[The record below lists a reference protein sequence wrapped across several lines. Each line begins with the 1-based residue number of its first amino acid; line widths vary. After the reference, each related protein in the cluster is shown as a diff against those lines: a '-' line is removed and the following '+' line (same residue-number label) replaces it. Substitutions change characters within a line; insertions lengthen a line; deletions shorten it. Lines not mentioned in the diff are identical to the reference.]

1 MSNKNSKISPHVSTL
16 IDSFVPDHI
25 QANHPQLINF
35 VSAYLTYLE
44 ESNLSGFYQNTLPE
58 QRDIRQQDEQFLRR
72 IEQEIGL
79 FVPRDYQADPKIFYD
94 RISDLWRAKGSEE
107 AIKTFFRIFLDDPVQ
122 IRLPWDQVLIP
133 SDGRWV
139 QEDKIR
145 VSSISGD
152 PNDFAGRE
160 IFQVQS
166 FSSAIVSRVER
177 RVYSDGIIWE
187 LTLTKGSIVGEFFSK
202 NTITIED
209 DLTLRAEIYK
219 SVAQIQVDSGG
230 TDYQVGDRIA
240 LEGYEGVS
248 FVGFVN
254 QVDESTGAVISVEL
268 SNFGSGNTP
277 NHIKESN
284 TTEEYYLEDF
294 LLYEY
299 GTNNQVGASSLNFV
313 VDTLN
318 GSGASFSIQYAPV
331 IRSEGK
337 YVGVKGQL
345 SESIVLQD
353 SFFYQKYSY
362 EVLTNFPISI
372 WKGPVKK
379 TVSPAG
385 TIPFGNARVTDQL
398 ELGIEPSQFSF
409 ITTPALYE
417 LQDTQ
422 SVGESVDS
430 FSQDYN
436 VVDDFYF
443 LESYVGTE
451 LVDQA
456 LTVGINSESDSFT
469 TEQI

>member
-25 QANHPQLINF
+25 QANFPQLLDF
-35 VSAYLTYLE
+35 VRAYLTYLE
-44 ESNLSGFYQNTLPE
+44 ESNYSGYYQNTLPE
-58 QRDIRQQDEQFLRR
+58 QRDVRQQDEQFLRR
-72 IEQEIGL
+72 IENEIGL

-133 SDGRWV
+133 SDGRWI

-152 PNDFAGRE
+152 PRDFAGRE

-166 FSSAIVSRVER
+166 FASAIVSRVDR

-187 LTLTKGSIVGEFFSK
+187 LTLSKGSIVGEFFAK

-219 SVAQIQVDSGG
+219 SVAEIQIDSGG
-230 TDYQVGDRIA
+230 TNFEVGDRIT
-240 LEGYEGVS
+240 LDGYEGVS
-248 FVGFVN
+248 FVAFVDR
-254 QVDESTGAVISVEL
+254 VDENTGEILSIEL

-277 NHIKESN
+277 NHVKESN

-299 GTNNQVGASSLNFV
+299 DTNNQVGASSLTFL

-318 GSGASFSIQYAPV
+318 GSGGSFSIRYAPV
-331 IRSEGK
+331 IRTEGK

-362 EVLTNFPISI
+362 EVLTNFPISL

-385 TIPFGNARVTDQL
+385 TIPFGNARVTDL
-398 ELGIEPSQFSF
+398 LDLSIDPSQFSF

-417 LQDTQ
+417 LQDT
-422 SVGESVDS
+422 SSIGESVDS

-451 LVDQA
+451 LVDLA
-456 LTVGINSESDSFT
+456 LTVGVNSDSDSFT
-469 TEQI
+469 TEQV